1 MKKILI
7 VVGSLVVA
15 IFVVALILVGV
26 APQEF
31 GVEREV
37 VINRPKAEVFEY
49 VRSLKNQSDW
59 GPWMKRDPDIK
70 VEYRGNDGEVGF
82 VYAWES
88 KKEDVGA
95 GEQEI
100 KKILPGNRID
110 YELRFK
116 SPMEATSEA
125 WITTEA
131 AGEGKTTVK
140 WGFKGKMPAPL
151 NALMLF
157 IDMEGPIAKDFDEGL
172 ASLKKTLESGEQ

>member
-7 VVGSLVVA
+7 VLGSLFVLFLVVT
-15 IFVVALILVGV
+15 LILIGV

-49 VRSLKNQSDW
+49 VRQLKNQSEW

-70 VEYRGNDGEVGF
+70 IDYRGNDGEVGF
-82 VYAWES
+82 VSAWES
-88 KKEDVGA
+88 KKEEVGA

-100 KKILPGNRID
+100 KKVMPGQRIE

-116 SPMEATSEA
+116 SPMETTSRA

-172 ASLKKTLESGEQ
+172 ASLKKTLESRD